1 MLFFKYLFMVGV
13 LCFTIIRTLIKD
25 PEKETED
32 YDPKKLLS
40 LSHFLSLSF
49 FNSSVA
55 WIIFKVDS
63 FLWLAFFSVV
73 CKIILLASDKTKNA
87 WLVKPVVICICLIF
101 VFILRVPKESD
112 SFINYL
118 SSKGTYHCPL
128 RYECVKITT
137 PVNKKDEIH
146 TKAEI
151 IPIDDSSFNWYVLF
165 SKGAIRLKGKEGKIV
180 EIKGTNIAGWWIVT
194 EEKGPS

>member
-1 MLFFKYLFMVGV
+1 MVGV
-13 LCFTIIRTLIKD
+13 LCFTIIRTFIRD

-40 LSHFLSLSF
+40 LSRFLSLSF
-49 FNSSVA
+49 FNCSIA

-63 FLWLAFFSVV
+63 FLWLAFFSLV
-73 CKIILLASDKTKNA
+73 CQIILTTSEKTKNA
-87 WLVKPVVICICLIF
+87 WLIKSVIICICLIF
-101 VFILRVPKESD
+101 ISILRVPKDDD

-118 SSKGTYHCPL
+118 DHKGTYHCPL

-146 TKAEI
+146 TIAEI

-165 SKGAIRLKGKEGKIV
+165 SKGAIRFKEKGGKID
-180 EIKGTNIAGWWIVT
+180 EIRGLNIAGWWIIT
-194 EEKGPS
+194 EEKGSSP